1 LTSET
6 FELETTRETH
16 ISSAPR
22 GRINPEFRSN
32 KDKTKIAQ
40 ERGVYAASPDEF
52 F

>member
-1 LTSET
+1 VEQI
-6 FELETTRETH
+6 ELEIKRETH
-16 ISSAPR
+16 ISKTPR